1 MTAETVQYIDG
12 TTVTVEVNRLGFR
25 RSTQIARKHI
35 QIARKHIPINSLTVS
50 KADNSM
56 TITGN
61 IDLAAISESC
71 LATIPGLDLD
81 KLDGKDAARLYK
93 TYFEAD
99 VMGSLG
105 QSANP
110 N

>member
-35 QIARKHIPINSLTVS
+35 PINSLTVS

-61 IDLAAISESC
+61 IDLAGISESC